1 MSFVIFVVINIHQKI
16 TMNLKTV
23 YTILR
28 KELLETLR
36 DKRTLIAMIGI
47 PVILYPLMFLV
58 STQVIMIQQGRIDE
72 RNSKIAITGEPSEQ
86 LNQWLEKIEKV
97 KVIQSKAPT
106 DDLLAGEIHAIVSA
120 TGKPADILAQFGT
133 AEVNIK
139 YDSTAPDS
147 NKARQRINEALK
159 EESKQILQARLE
171 KEGLKEEFTKPLAI
185 ENENLAPPQKQTGS
199 MLGMILPM
207 IMIVML
213 GTGAFYPA
221 IDVTAGEKERGTF
234 ETLLSTPTAK
244 SEIVCGKFLTVFIL
258 SLITGLLSL
267 GSMVLCLMF
276 QLSQMAGA
284 AGDAQFSLASFQL
297 SAANILAIFIILI
310 PLAFFICSVM
320 MSIALFA
327 RNFKEAQNYVTP
339 FFMVIILPG
348 VAAGLPG
355 MELTRTTMF
364 IPITNVAL
372 LFKELLMGTA
382 SPEAIIS
389 VFITTAVYAMI
400 ALTVAVWIFQKEDII
415 LSEEKGLPITF
426 DRSAFIPRPTPTP
439 GMAIMFFAMAF
450 LFLFYIGTYV
460 QTRDIIIGSFVTQ
473 WGLFCLPILAILWFT
488 KIDIKKT
495 LSLNTP
501 HFGSLIATILMATAM
516 IILGHQ
522 YTTWQGNF
530 IKPPAEYAEM
540 MKTLFENTT
549 PAKLILLLGAIALS
563 PAVCEEVLFRGV
575 ILSGLRSRCSVRF
588 SIITTGILFG
598 LMHIYISQIIPTA
611 LLGIVITYLVIRSN
625 SLFTGILFHLI
636 NNSIAVLFATSYVPK
651 PILTFVSDY
660 EQSYFPIWLTLTALL
675 LLATGITLL
684 ELTKKKRPQA

>member
-1 MSFVIFVVINIHQKI
+1 
-16 TMNLKTV
+16 MNLKTV

-47 PVILYPLMFLV
+47 PVILYPLLFLV

-72 RNSKIAITGEPSEQ
+72 RDSRIVLTGKPSEQ

-97 KVIQSKAPT
+97 KIIQSENPT
-106 DDLLAGEIHAIVSA
+106 GDLLAGDIHAMVSTA
-120 TGKPADILAQFGT
+120 ENPADILAQLGT
-133 AEVNIK
+133 AEVKIE

-147 NKARQRINEALK
+147 NKARQRINKALK
-159 EESKQILQARLE
+159 EESKKILQTRLE
-171 KEGLKEEFTKPLAI
+171 TAGLKEEFTKPLAI
-185 ENENLAPPQKQTGS
+185 QNENLAPPQKQTGS
-199 MLGMILPM
+199 LLGTILPM
-207 IMIVML
+207 IMIIML

-284 AGDAQFSLASFQL
+284 AGDAQFNLAAFQL
-297 SAANILAIFIILI
+297 SAANILTIFIILI

-382 SPEAIIS
+382 SPEAIVS
-389 VFITTAVYAMI
+389 VFITTAVYAMM
-400 ALTVAVWIFQKEDII
+400 ALTIAVWIFQKEDII
-415 LSEEKGLPITF
+415 LSEEKGLPITLN
-426 DRSAFIPRPTPTP
+426 RSAFIPRPTPTP

-450 LFLFYIGTYV
+450 LLLFYVGTYV
-460 QTRDIIIGSFVTQ
+460 QTRNIITGSFITQ
-473 WGLFCLPILAILWFT
+473 WGLFFLPILTLLWFT

-495 LSLNTP
+495 LSLKTP
-501 HFGSLIATILMATAM
+501 RTTALIATILMAAAM
-516 IILGHQ
+516 LVLGHQ

-530 IKPPAEYAEM
+530 IKPPQEYAEM

-549 PAKLILLLGAIALS
+549 PAKLIVLLLAIALS

-575 ILSGLRSRCSVRF
+575 ILSGLRSRCSVKL
-588 SIITTGILFG
+588 SIIATGILFG

-611 LLGIVITYLVIRSN
+611 LLGIVITYLVLRSG
-625 SLFTGILFHLI
+625 SIFTGILFHLL
-636 NNSIAVLFATSYVPK
+636 NNSIAVLFATGYFPK
-651 PILTFVSDY
+651 TIFTFVENY
-660 EQSYFPIWLTLTALL
+660 EQTYFPTWLTLTALL
-675 LLATGITLL
+675 LLTTGIALL
-684 ELTKKKRPQA
+684 ELTKQKNDFPIQG